1 MTTQKPA
8 EGKNA
13 RKLSDA
19 VIEKRYLDL
28 QKLRDAVRIAEMNC
42 AGQNLKKPKPRKPAG
57 LVASSRPNTRPN
69 VGGPR

>member
-1 MTTQKPA
+1 MKTPRPA

-28 QKLRDAVRIAEMNC
+28 QKLRHAVTIAEMNC
-42 AGQNLKKPKPRKPAG
+42 AGQNLKKPEPRKAAG
-57 LVASSRPNTRPN
+57 LLASTRPNTRPHI
-69 VGGPR
+69 GGPR